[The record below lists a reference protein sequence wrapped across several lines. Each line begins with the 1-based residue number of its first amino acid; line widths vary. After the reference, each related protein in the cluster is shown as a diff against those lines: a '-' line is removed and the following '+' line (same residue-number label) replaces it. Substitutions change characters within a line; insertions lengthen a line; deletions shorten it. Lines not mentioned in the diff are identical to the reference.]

1 LDGVDDASE
10 YLETRRAMDVVGIS
24 NEEQEAIFRV
34 VAAIL
39 HLGNIDFGKG
49 EEIDSSVIKDKDS
62 RSHLNMAAELLM
74 CNAQSLED
82 ALIRRVM
89 VTPEEIITRTL
100 DPDNAIASRDT
111 LAKTIYSHLF
121 DWIVNKINTSIGQD
135 PRSKSIIGVLDI
147 YGFESFKCN
156 SFEQFCINFTNEKLQ
171 QHFNQ
176 HVFKMEQEEY
186 TKEEI
191 AWSYIEFIDNQDV
204 LELIEKVCFSL

>member
-121 DWIVNKINTSIGQD
+121 DW
-135 PRSKSIIGVLDI
+135 
-147 YGFESFKCN
+147 
-156 SFEQFCINFTNEKLQ
+156 
-171 QHFNQ
+171 
-176 HVFKMEQEEY
+176 
-186 TKEEI
+186 
-191 AWSYIEFIDNQDV
+191 
-204 LELIEKVCFSL
+204 

>member
-1 LDGVDDASE
+1 
-10 YLETRRAMDVVGIS
+10 
-24 NEEQEAIFRV
+24 V

-121 DWIVNKINTSIGQD
+121 DW
-135 PRSKSIIGVLDI
+135 
-147 YGFESFKCN
+147 
-156 SFEQFCINFTNEKLQ
+156 
-171 QHFNQ
+171 
-176 HVFKMEQEEY
+176 
-186 TKEEI
+186 
-191 AWSYIEFIDNQDV
+191 
-204 LELIEKVCFSL
+204 